1 MNVSVRMV
9 ILSLSIAGLSACA
22 SSHPV
27 ARAPAAEPLR
37 PGEVRIERNEAYM
50 AEVERAARRRGID
63 VQWVKP
69 PYTRVAAVD

>member
-1 MNVSVRMV
+1 MNAPVRLV
-9 ILSLSIAGLSACA
+9 VLSLSVLALSACA

-37 PGEVRIERNEAYM
+37 PGEVRIERNHAYM
-50 AEVERAARRRGID
+50 AEIERAARRRGID